1 MALQDAKAFIEE
13 IEGDLRLAQEVRAEI
28 KGFEGT
34 TAEAYV
40 ASGERRGHRFSA
52 EELGVALKALKDDAE
67 ARELDSAE
75 LEAVAGGEV
84 YWPKDDRCS
93 DTFSTSP
100 TENCWSDDRCRN
112 VINYYRHN
120 VSCSFTYE
128 EGEICVVADFCQQ
141 LFESPMYY
149 GEQ

>member
-13 IEGDLRLAQEVRAEI
+13 IEGDRRLAQEVRAEI

-112 VINYYRHN
+112 IINFYTHHPACAVTLEEDEFCFVAEYCMQ
-120 VSCSFTYE
+120 VS
-128 EGEICVVADFCQQ
+128 
-141 LFESPMYY
+141 P
-149 GEQ
+149 

>member
-112 VINYYRHN
+112 MINFYIHN
-120 VSCSFTYE
+120 PACAVTFE
-128 EGEICVVADFCQQ
+128 DGEFCWIGDFCGSVV
-141 LFESPMYY
+141 ETPIPYPR
-149 GEQ
+149 

>member
-1 MALQDAKAFIEE
+1 MALQDAKAFVEAL
-13 IEGDLRLAQEVRAEI
+13 EGDRRLAEEVRAEL
-28 KGFEGT
+28 KELGGSMM
-34 TAEAYV
+34 EAYV
-40 ASGERRGHRFSA
+40 AAGERRGHHFSA
-52 EELGVALKALKDDAE
+52 EELGAALEALRDAAE
-67 ARELDSAE
+67 GAELDSAE